1 MPYNIVVLSVEPIL
15 DNPISLAICSIGLVI
30 VFICLFLFILFIFLS
45 FWRNFESVIDIISNI
60 GIVWLLVVFV
70 FAFFGSFGY
79 HDTGLKKYS
88 VIAQTQEQIE
98 YIYNNYD
105 IVDSDGDIYYIEEK
119 GNNND

>member
-15 DNPISLAICSIGLVI
+15 DNSISLAICSIGLVI
-30 VFICLFLFILFIFLS
+30 VFICLFLFILFGLLG
-45 FWRNFESVIDIISNI
+45 FWWDFESVQDIVSNI
-60 GIVWLLVVFV
+60 GIMCLLVVFV
-70 FAFFGSFGY
+70 FALFSSFGY